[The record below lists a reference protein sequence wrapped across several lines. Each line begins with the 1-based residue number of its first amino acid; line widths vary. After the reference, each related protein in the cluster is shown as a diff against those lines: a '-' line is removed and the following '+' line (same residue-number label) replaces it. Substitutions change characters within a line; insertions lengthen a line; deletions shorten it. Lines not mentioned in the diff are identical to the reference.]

1 MEDGEWEVKM
11 EGWAVVVTLGQRS
24 LEAPTILVINQHSLS
39 DAEDFTQG
47 YRTLGL
53 GKVVGEPT
61 SGWIIFTGSLSLI
74 DGSTM
79 RMPGTKITDHEGK
92 NMELNPRRVDVFVS
106 KSLGHSGKDEQLDTA
121 VKELLGQVDKK

>member
-1 MEDGEWEVKM
+1 MGHCCCLPRQNCGVAHFGGGGCFCICFIVFEDVAFWKFAGHKSCKGE
-11 EGWAVVVTLGQRS
+11 
-24 LEAPTILVINQHSLS
+24 
-39 DAEDFTQG
+39 
-47 YRTLGL
+47 
-53 GKVVGEPT
+53 T